1 MGMDPG
7 HEAGADRAEFEER
20 IRALYRQ
27 SGRAGWASVVVAL
40 CLVAVM
46 WRFVPSRLL
55 LAWLALTLAV
65 VAIRIPLLRA
75 HAGDPRRGERARTWA
90 RRYTWMV
97 LAHGC
102 CWGLASILF
111 LDAASPFGVASFL
124 VVAALVPTA
133 NVATQSNHL
142 PAVYAILA
150 STLVPA
156 VVRLAFLGG
165 GQYLALAVTLSLYLT
180 FLVGFARLQSRTIG
194 SGLRLRLE
202 NLALIEAL
210 KVEKEQAEAQR
221 ERAEQASLAKS
232 RFLAAASHDLRQP
245 LHALGL
251 FSASLRDMTSEPQT
265 RAHVDRI
272 LTSVDALESL
282 LNELLDL
289 SRLDAGQVSVHRQAV
304 RVRPLFERL
313 RAAYTPLAQSK
324 GLALVIEDTGTVVH
338 TDPALMER
346 VLGNL
351 LSNAIRYTDQG
362 SVVLR
367 ATPQAD
373 HVRVEIRDTGVGIS
387 QEHRERIFEEFFQV
401 GNPERDRS
409 KGLGLGLAIVRRI
422 VNVLGHSLELES
434 ATGHGSCFALRVPPG
449 NPAEISTTEEPPR
462 VMGDLLRG
470 RTILVIEDEA
480 MVREGTASVLAAWG
494 SSPRLAADADE
505 AVREARHR
513 TPDLIVADLRL
524 RDGASGLEAIAD
536 VRHACGRNIPALV
549 VTGDI
554 QVDVLREAK
563 DRGNVVLHKPVTP
576 AKLRATLSQLL
587 ASTRADEEAVRP
599 E

>member
-1 MGMDPG
+1 
-7 HEAGADRAEFEER
+7 
-20 IRALYRQ
+20 
-27 SGRAGWASVVVAL
+27 
-40 CLVAVM
+40 M
-46 WRFVPSRLL
+46 WRFRALRLL

-97 LAHGC
+97 LAHGS

-156 VVRLAFLGG
+156 IVRLAFLAG
-165 GQYLALAVTLSLYLT
+165 GQYLPLAVTLSLYLT
-180 FLVGFARLQSRTIG
+180 FLVAFARLQSRTIG
-194 SGLRLRLE
+194 SFLRLRME

-251 FSASLRDMTSEPQT
+251 FSASLRDMTTEPDT

-289 SRLDAGQVSVHRQAV
+289 SRLDAGQVSAHLQVV
-304 RVRPLFERL
+304 RVQPLFERL
-313 RAAYTPLAQSK
+313 RVAYTPLAQSK
-324 GLALVIEDTGTVVH
+324 GLALVIEDSATVVR

-351 LSNAIRYTDQG
+351 VSNAIRYTDQG
-362 SVVLR
+362 SVVVR

-387 QEHRERIFEEFFQV
+387 EEHRERIFEEFFQV
-401 GNPERDRS
+401 GKSRARS
-409 KGLGLGLAIVRRI
+409 EQGSRAGLAIVRRI

-434 ATGHGSCFALRVPPG
+434 AAGHGSCFALRVPPG
-449 NPAEISTTEEPPR
+449 NPVEISTAAEPLR
-462 VMGDLLRG
+462 VIGDLLRD

-494 SSPRLAADADE
+494 SWPCLASDADE
-505 AVREARHR
+505 AVREAQH
-513 TPDLIVADLRL
+513 
-524 RDGASGLEAIAD
+524 
-536 VRHACGRNIPALV
+536 
-549 VTGDI
+549 
-554 QVDVLREAK
+554 Q
-563 DRGNVVLHKPVTP
+563 
-576 AKLRATLSQLL
+576 
-587 ASTRADEEAVRP
+587 RP
-599 E
+599 I